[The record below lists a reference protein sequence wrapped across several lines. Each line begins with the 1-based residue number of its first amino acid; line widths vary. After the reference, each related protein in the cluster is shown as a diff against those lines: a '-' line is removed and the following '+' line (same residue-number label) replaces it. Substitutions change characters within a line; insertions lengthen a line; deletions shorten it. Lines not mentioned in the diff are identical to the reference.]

1 MQPGT
6 WRDCARAPGAIAA
19 LPRIAR
25 EFQMTRTKI
34 VMRAVWLWGAGLLA
48 QAAWAADPWL
58 TITGDPLQPGQD
70 TVQVN
75 PVAVERSAESRTL
88 DIRVNRAQP
97 RHNWEGVPYRSYTAQ
112 VRIRCD
118 ERRGE
123 YLSLRMYVQPLWVGP
138 TQETRYD
145 EPRPPLRFK
154 DVQPNP
160 TERIVRAACPT
171 S

>member
-1 MQPGT
+1 MMRTQIAM
-6 WRDCARAPGAIAA
+6 RAA
-19 LPRIAR
+19 LLLA
-25 EFQMTRTKI
+25 
-34 VMRAVWLWGAGLLA
+34 GGLLA

-58 TITGDPLQPGQD
+58 TLTGDPLQPGQD

-97 RHNWEGVPYRSYTAQ
+97 RHNWDGVPYRSYTAQ

-123 YLSLRMYVQPLWVGP
+123 YLNIRMYMQPLWVGP
-138 TQETRYD
+138 TQEARYD
-145 EPRPPLRFK
+145 EPRPPMLFK
-154 DVQPNP
+154 DVRPNP

-171 S
+171 P